1 MKRVIVRFKKDNN
14 QKYDIILDSSF
25 AYEEAL
31 KILQVANRKLSNKYK
46 EKYVGII
53 YSYENQNQIV
63 YVNYLRQPLLV

>member
-25 AYEEAL
+25 TYEEAL

-63 YVNYLRQPLLV
+63 YVNYLR

>member
-25 AYEEAL
+25 TYEEAL

>member
-25 AYEEAL
+25 TYEEAL

-46 EKYVGII
+46 EKYVGIV
-53 YSYENQNQIV
+53 YSYEKQNQIV

>member
-63 YVNYLRQPLLV
+63 YVNYLR